1 MNAREMM
8 EEMPQELAGIVRQDE
23 ELQIRIIRG
32 VEPRTTAQRQRA
44 LRVLGRVIEYL
55 KGESGRTGGF

>member
-8 EEMPQELAGIVRQDE
+8 EEMLQELAGIVRQDE

>member
-8 EEMPQELAGIVRQDE
+8 EEMLQELAGIVQRDE

-44 LRVLGRVIEYL
+44 LRVLSRVIEYL

>member
-8 EEMPQELAGIVRQDE
+8 EEMLQELAGIVRQDE

-55 KGESGRTGGF
+55 KCESGRTGGF

>member
-1 MNAREMM
+1 MNARELM
-8 EEMPQELAGIVRQDE
+8 EEMLQELAGIVRQDE

>member
-8 EEMPQELAGIVRQDE
+8 EEMLQELAGIVRQDE

-44 LRVLGRVIEYL
+44 LRVLGRGIEYL